1 MIASLPLSRLKNEG
15 PFYQSSINFFKQRIF
30 PFSMVTTFI
39 FFNATSLLRAVTTR
53 PSSAPLTPGAPSK
66 ALTSTPLVRAL
77 LPLIFLILFYFSS
90 HFFTYFYLSTH
101 IPNLFEDRD
110 SKAKKYPTCCCDITS
125 MALLFVVFRTFRTL

>member
-1 MIASLPLSRLKNEG
+1 MKA
-15 PFYQSSINFFKQRIF
+15 PFTKVRSIFFKQRIF

-39 FFNATSLLRAVTTR
+39 FNATSLLRAVTTR

-77 LPLIFLILFYFSS
+77 LPLIFFNSFLFFL
-90 HFFTYFYLSTH
+90 HIFFTYFYLSTH

-110 SKAKKYPTCCCDITS
+110 SKAKKCPTCCCDITS